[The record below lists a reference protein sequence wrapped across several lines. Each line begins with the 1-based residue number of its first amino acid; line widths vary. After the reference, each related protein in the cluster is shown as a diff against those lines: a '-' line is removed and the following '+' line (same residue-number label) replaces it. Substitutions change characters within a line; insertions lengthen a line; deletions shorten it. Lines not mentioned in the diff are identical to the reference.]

1 MVVTTL
7 SRKGS
12 RAYSSAVPRVIFF
25 SFPSPL
31 DHLCIKA
38 ILMAA
43 ASDTAQQKRNLR
55 GRLRSDRDALSAA
68 YRADCAKHALH
79 HLLTWQP
86 WAAATLIGSYL
97 PHESEF
103 DPTLLAQAARD
114 RGADIV
120 CPRVNGKSMSFHHWQ
135 AGDDAEATI
144 GGVLQPLPAA
154 PVVDA
159 TAIDLFLTPLL
170 GCGDNGMRLGYG
182 GGFYDRLFA
191 QVGGLRLGVGFAL
204 QRVSDWESE
213 AHDQRLDGFLSE
225 EGLTLFG

>member
-25 SFPSPL
+25 RSLLPL
-31 DHLCIKA
+31 DHPRIHA
-38 ILMAA
+38 SLMTS
-43 ASDTAQQKRNLR
+43 ASDTALQKRTLR
-55 GRLRSDRDALSAA
+55 GHLRSDRDALSEA
-68 YRADCAKHALH
+68 YRADCAKHALQ

-103 DPTLLAQAARD
+103 DPTVLAQAARD

-159 TAIDLFLTPLL
+159 AAIDLFLTPLL
-170 GCGDNGMRLGYG
+170 GCGDSGMRLGYG
-182 GGFYDRLFA
+182 GGFYDRLFS

-225 EGLTLFG
+225 EGLTLFD

>member
-1 MVVTTL
+1 MVTTL

-25 SFPSPL
+25 PLLSPL
-31 DHLCIKA
+31 DYPRIHA
-38 ILMAA
+38 SLMTS
-43 ASDTAQQKRNLR
+43 ASDTALQKRTLR
-55 GRLRSDRDALSAA
+55 EHLRSDRDALSET
-68 YRADCAKHALH
+68 YRADCAKHALQ

-191 QVGGLRLGVGFAL
+191 QVGGLRLGVGFAF

>member
-1 MVVTTL
+1 MT
-7 SRKGS
+7 S
-12 RAYSSAVPRVIFF
+12 
-25 SFPSPL
+25 
-31 DHLCIKA
+31 
-38 ILMAA
+38 
-43 ASDTAQQKRNLR
+43 ASDSALQKRTLR
-55 GRLRSDRDALSAA
+55 GHLRSDRDALSAA
-68 YRADCAKHALH
+68 YRADCAQHALQ
-79 HLLTWQP
+79 HLVTWQP

-120 CPRVNGKSMSFHHWQ
+120 CPRVNGKTMSFHHWQ
-135 AGDDAEATI
+135 AGDDVEATI

-159 TAIDLFLTPLL
+159 AAIDLFLTPLL
-170 GCGDNGMRLGYG
+170 GCGDSGMRLGYG

-191 QVGGLRLGVGFAL
+191 QVGGLRLGVGYAL

-225 EGLTLFG
+225 ESLTLFD